1 MDSSDSEACGR
12 CAMTAVVDVAAAGN
26 DDDER
31 GARDLFGEE
40 RIEVDES
47 EMRAVSP
54 SAWLGGV
61 KRRIDEL
68 ATRLAYGK

>member
-1 MDSSDSEACGR
+1 MDSNKSEACGR
-12 CAMTAVVDVAAAGN
+12 CAMTAVVDVATEGK

-31 GARDLFGEE
+31 AARDPFGEA
-40 RIEVDES
+40 RIEVPES

-61 KRRIDEL
+61 KRRMDEL
-68 ATRLAYGK
+68 ATKLTYRR